1 MEQSDSTYDVNS
13 SPQETGYWPSV
24 LLVGGIFSIV
34 GFVINISFGY
44 IQINSEP
51 SGSMFSPLMLSSVIV
66 CLATCV
72 GGLIAVWHYTKEVT
86 AFVKLGRGAL
96 IGFLT
101 GVVIVV
107 LGSLLSEAWILFDP
121 EYNDKLLENVIANVE
136 AMDLPANTRDQMI
149 DQMAASIRD
158 TSIFQ
163 QLLIGIPIT
172 GLLNLLTG
180 MLGVKLFA
188 AKEEETF

>member
-1 MEQSDSTYDVNS
+1 MEQSDTTYDGNTA
-13 SPQETGYWPSV
+13 PQGADYWPSV

-34 GFVINISFGY
+34 GFIINISFGY
-44 IQINSEP
+44 IQIGSEP

-86 AFVKLGRGAL
+86 AYVKLGRGAL

-107 LGSLLSEAWILFDP
+107 LGTLFSEAWILFDP
-121 EYNDKLLENVIANVE
+121 AYNDKLLESVVANVE
-136 AMDLPANTRDQMI
+136 AMDLPADTRDQMI

-158 TSIFQ
+158 TSVFQ

>member
-13 SPQETGYWPSV
+13 PPQGASYWPSV
-24 LLVGGIFSIV
+24 LLFGGIFSVV

-44 IQINSEP
+44 IQIGSEP
-51 SGSMFSPLMLSSVIV
+51 SGSMFSPLLLSSGIV

-72 GGLIAVWHYTKEVT
+72 GGLLAVWHYTREVT
-86 AFVKLGRGAL
+86 PYVKLGRGAL

-107 LGSLLSEAWILFDP
+107 LGALLSEAWILFDP
-121 EYNDKLLENVIANVE
+121 DYNERLLESVIANVE
-136 AMDLPANTRDQMI
+136 AMDLPADARDQMI
-149 DQMAASIRD
+149 DQMAASIRE
-158 TSIFQ
+158 TSVFQ

-188 AKEEETF
+188 TRVEETF